1 VRGDFALLNS
11 GTKLGPYEIVSPLGA
26 GGMGEVYRARDT
38 RLGRDVAIKVLPQQL
53 TQNADA
59 KQRFEREARAV
70 SSLNHAHICTLHD
83 IGHQDGTDF
92 LVMEF
97 IEGETLAKR
106 LEKGPLATTELLRIA
121 IEIADALEKAHRQGV
136 IHRDL
141 KPGNIMLTK
150 SGAKLMDFGLAK
162 SAIAG
167 AGAAPPLSSLTQS
180 LNPAGQS
187 PTTPLTAAGTI
198 VGTFQYMSPE
208 QMEGKETDARS
219 DIFSFGAVLFEM
231 ATGKRAFDGK
241 TTASVIAAILERE
254 PPSISSVQ
262 PMSPPALDRIVKI
275 CLAKDPDERF
285 QSMHDVK
292 LQLEWIRDAGS
303 QAGVAAPVVA
313 HRKNRERVAWAVAT
327 LLLIVA
333 AAFATKYFLRTPAG
347 TPVVRSFIRAAAD
360 TSMTSY
366 NGGTAGFAISPD
378 GLRVTYVALG
388 PDGRSLLW
396 VRPLD
401 SLLAQPLDGTDGA
414 SMPFWSPDSQFIGFF
429 AGGKLKK
436 IEASGG
442 PPLTLA
448 DAPGG
453 RGGTWNRDGTILFT
467 PFFGTPVYRV
477 SDAGGLATP
486 VTTLNRE
493 KDESTNRWPYF
504 LPDGRHFLYLA
515 GNPLTPV
522 GNPTNSIVVGSLDSK
537 ETNFLFHNHS
547 NAIYAS
553 GYLLFL
559 RQNTLMAQA
568 FDPKRLELKGDPMP
582 IAEDV
587 EDVATRV
594 QASIS
599 ASDNGTLAYLE
610 TGGTGRQL
618 LWFDRSGKQIGTVLG
633 TDSYADP
640 HLSPDGKELAFLLE
654 APSQDVWVYD
664 IARGVKTRFTFGSG
678 NESPRWSP
686 DGKRI
691 AYTSIRNGEFGIYAK
706 AADGSGHEEM
716 LVPPGPEQIYPLD
729 WSPDGRLLAY
739 MGWELGTVAQS
750 QLWILPLKDRKAYEF
765 NLLQQNASPSARFSP
780 DGKWLAY
787 SSTESGK
794 AEVYVTP
801 FPGPGGKWQV
811 STDGGSFPVWR
822 HDGKELFYMSL
833 DDKIMA
839 AEVSE
844 NGSSFEVGKVETL
857 FQTRPYFGLF
867 TANLFDVSADGQRF
881 IIPYDSGQANRTISL
896 VTNWPVLLKK
906 Q

>member
-1 VRGDFALLNS
+1 MALQS
-11 GTKLGPYEIVSPLGA
+11 GTRLGPYEIEASIGA

-38 RLGRDVAIKVLPQQL
+38 RLGRDVAIKILPQHL
-53 TQNADA
+53 TEMAEA

-83 IGHQDGTDF
+83 VGHQDGVDF
-92 LVMEF
+92 LVMEYL
-97 IEGETLAKR
+97 EGDTLAKR
-106 LEKGPLATTELLRIA
+106 LEKGPLSGPELLRIG

-162 SAIAG
+162 SVADG
-167 AGAAPPLSSLTQS
+167 MAAAAPLSSLTQS

-187 PTTPLTAAGTI
+187 ATEPLTARGT
-198 VGTFQYMSPE
+198 VLGTFQYMSPE

-219 DIFSFGAVLFEM
+219 DIFSFGAVLYEM

-254 PPSISSVQ
+254 PPAISSIQ
-262 PMSPPALDRIVKI
+262 PMSPPALDRTVKI

-303 QAGVAAPVVA
+303 QAGVPAPVVA
-313 HRKNRERVAWAVAT
+313 HRKTRERVAWATAAV
-327 LLLIVA
+327 LLIIA
-333 AAFATKYFLRTPAG
+333 GIFATGYFLRAPTDEPA
-347 TPVVRSFIRAAAD
+347 IRALIKPAAG

-378 GLRVTYVALG
+378 GLKVVYVALG

-396 VRPLD
+396 VRSLD
-401 SLLAQPLDGTDGA
+401 SLQGQALDGTDGA
-414 SMPFWSPDSQFIGFF
+414 SMPFWSPDSRFIGFF

-442 PPLTLA
+442 PPLALA

-453 RGGTWNRDGTILFT
+453 RGGTWNRDGTILFA
-467 PFFGTPVYRV
+467 PFFGTPVFRV
-477 SDAGGLATP
+477 PDAGGAATP
-486 VTTLNRE
+486 VTTLNRSNN
-493 KDESTNRWPYF
+493 ESTNRWPYF

-522 GNPTNSIVVGSLDSK
+522 GNPTNSIMVGSLDSK
-537 ETNFLFHNHS
+537 ETKFLFHNHS

-553 GYLLFL
+553 GYILFL
-559 RQNTLMAQA
+559 RQNTLMAQR
-568 FDPKRLELKGDPMP
+568 FDVKRLELAGEAVP

-594 QASIS
+594 QGSFS

-610 TGGTGRQL
+610 EGGITRQM
-618 LWFDRSGKQIGTVLG
+618 LWFDRSGKQIGAIPG

-640 HLSPDGKELAFLLE
+640 HISPDGKQLAFILE
-654 APSQDVWVYD
+654 APSQDVWLYD
-664 IARGVKTRFTFGSG
+664 MARGVKTRFTFGSG
-678 NESPRWSP
+678 NESPRWSR
-686 DGKRI
+686 DGSRI

-716 LVPPGPEQIYPLD
+716 LVPPEPEQIYPLD
-729 WSPDGRLLAY
+729 WSPDGKLLAY
-739 MGWELGTVAQS
+739 LRWELGTNAQS
-750 QLWILPLKDRKAYEF
+750 HLWILSLNDGKSRMF
-765 NLLQQNASPSARFSP
+765 SLLQASASPSARFSP

-787 SSTESGK
+787 SSTELGR

-801 FPGPGGKWQV
+801 FPGPGGKWQI

-822 HDGKELFYMSL
+822 RDGKELFYMSR

-839 AEVSE
+839 AEVRA
-844 NGSSFEVGKVETL
+844 NGQSFVIGAVKPL
-857 FQTRPYFGLF
+857 FQTRAYFGLF
-867 TANLFDVSADGQRF
+867 TANLFDVTADGQQF
-881 IIPYDSGQANRTISL
+881 IVPYDSGQANRTISL
-896 VTNWPVLLKK
+896 VVNWPALLKK